1 MSFEVDERVVHPKHG
16 VGRVVR
22 LESKQVGL
30 GSERLYYRVALSKGT
45 IWVPVEGSPGGLRK
59 LTAKGDLGQYRRLLR
74 SRPTPLSPNHRQ
86 RQLELLER
94 MKQSSFRARCEVV
107 RDLAALS
114 WHKPLGESVA
124 ALLRAAHGVLDEE
137 WAAAEGLSVHE
148 ATREVEA
155 LLQEGKQAYME

>member
-1 MSFEVDERVVHPKHG
+1 MPFKIDERVVHPTHG
-16 VGRVVR
+16 IGRVIEV
-22 LESKQVGL
+22 ESKQFGQ
-30 GSERLYYRVALSKGT
+30 SDEQLYYRIAISNGT
-45 IWVPVEGSPGGLRK
+45 IWVPVDGSPGGLRK
-59 LTAKGDLGQYRRLLR
+59 LTSKDELPRYRRLLR

-107 RDLAALS
+107 RDLAALG
-114 WHKPLGESVA
+114 WRKPLGESSAV
-124 ALLRAAHGVLDEE
+124 LLRAAHGALDQE
-137 WAAAEGLSVHE
+137 WAAVEGMTVHE